1 LLRQSKLT
9 AARTEAASLK
19 AQLAASRRNS
29 RRKWR
34 ADLQPVAA
42 SLPVAPDPLVA
53 INGIGPVFE
62 RRLKAAGI
70 LTLRDLASQTPERLR
85 EIIAPAKWQKIEPE
99 AWIAEAAEFA
109 KFVESQDTP
118 GA

>member
-1 LLRQSKLT
+1 M
-9 AARTEAASLK
+9 
-19 AQLAASRRNS
+19 
-29 RRKWR
+29 
-34 ADLQPVAA
+34 
-42 SLPVAPDPLVA
+42 APDPLIE

-70 LTLRDLASQTPERLR
+70 LTFRDLASQTPERLR

-99 AWIAEAAEFA
+99 AWIAQAAEFA
-109 KFVESQDTP
+109 KFVESQDTS